1 MRTPDQSPSRRKFIR
16 GDWSSES
23 GQAKPVD
30 TSAEIVSLIVNAWPA
45 HLAEVEAAIVALGNA
60 EVHARDSAR
69 GKIVVVL
76 EAPTQSEIGF
86 KANAIS
92 GLPHV
97 LSSVM
102 VFQASDEV
110 REVG

>member
-1 MRTPDQSPSRRKFIR
+1 MNTPDQPPSRRSFIR
-16 GDWSSES
+16 GGWSSDS
-23 GQAKPVD
+23 GQAKPGI
-30 TSAEIVSLIVNAWPA
+30 TTEIVSLIVNAWPA

-60 EVHARDSAR
+60 EIHARDAK
-69 GKIVVVL
+69 GKIIVVL

-102 VFQASDEV
+102 VFQASDED

>member
-1 MRTPDQSPSRRKFIR
+1 MKTNHTPSRRRFMQ
-16 GDWSSES
+16 GDWPVGSS
-23 GQAKPVD
+23 QATATTVG
-30 TSAEIVSLIVNAWPA
+30 SAEIVSLIVNAWPA

-60 EVHARDSAR
+60 EIYGRDEK
-69 GKIVVVL
+69 GKIIVVI

-86 KANAIS
+86 RANIIS

-102 VFQASDEV
+102 VFQATDQD

>member
-1 MRTPDQSPSRRKFIR
+1 MKADDTPSRRKFMQ
-16 GDWSSES
+16 GDWLAGSSQGTATVGS
-23 GQAKPVD
+23 V
-30 TSAEIVSLIVNAWPA
+30 EIVGLIVNAWPA
-45 HLAEVEAAIVALGNA
+45 HMAEVEAAIVALGNA
-60 EVHARDSAR
+60 EIHGRDEK
-69 GKIVVVL
+69 GKIIVVL

-86 KANAIS
+86 KANIIS

-102 VFQASDEV
+102 VFQATDQD